1 MISRRQMF
9 QMVGALGAISVLPQS
24 LAAKPFLNVPAQ
36 PIAEQAEE
44 ASSNGILDYLEA
56 VEDLQDDVDCVE
68 LVGRYIQLA
77 PGRDLNSIYW
87 GECPFCKNSGSS
99 RDRLL
104 VRAERVH
111 CMSCD
116 LYCSGDKWFALVEK
130 VSLYEAVRQ
139 LRGML
144 DRGELLGRRK
154 CFETQSAILEGI
166 AALAHANLLK
176 RSAEFQHMELLKE
189 LTEETIRRFH
199 IGVVPGSMVS
209 SIIRQ
214 MEGKGWSPRELA
226 SANLFEL
233 RLVAS
238 RPQASVIT
246 LPVRNEH
253 GRVLALVGAY
263 VGRGHSRERS
273 YNPTENYSLHRYSR
287 LVFQYHNRGS
297 KIPEGERLLLVGDP
311 LDAILVGQQGMAPVV
326 APLGEWDG
334 QNIRRIRSLKT
345 RFVYAA
351 SLDMLWSEE
360 FMSLLSLL
368 GSDAARLDIAML
380 PKDMTV
386 PHYLHK
392 HGAQALRARL
402 DAAVPVSQVLKVQRK
417 L

>member
-9 QMVGALGAISVLPQS
+9 QMAGALGAMSVLPRT
-24 LAAKPFLNVPAQ
+24 LAAGTVMPGGGSEKPER
-36 PIAEQAEE
+36 IE
-44 ASSNGILDYLEA
+44 ATSSNDILDYLEA

-87 GECPFCKNSGSS
+87 GECPFCKNSGGS

-130 VSLYEAVRQ
+130 VSLYEAVRR

-144 DRGELLGRRK
+144 DRGELRGRRK
-154 CFETQSAILEGI
+154 CFETHRAILEDIAGI
-166 AALAHANLLK
+166 AHANLLK
-176 RSAEFQHMELLKE
+176 CSAEFQSMELLKE

-199 IGVVPGSMVS
+199 IGVVPGSMVT

-214 MEGKGWSPRELA
+214 MEGKGWSAPELA

-233 RLVAS
+233 RLVAK

-246 LPVRNEH
+246 LPIRNEH

-273 YNPTENYSLHRYSR
+273 YNPTENYSVHRYSR
-287 LVFQYHNRGS
+287 LVFQYLDRGS
-297 KIPEGERLLLVGDP
+297 KIQEEDRLLLVDDP
-311 LDAILVGQQGMAPVV
+311 WDAILMGQQGIAPVV

-334 QNIRRIRSLKT
+334 ENLRRIRSLNA

-351 SLDMLWSEE
+351 SVDVLWSED

-380 PKDMTV
+380 PKGMTAT
-386 PHYLHK
+386 HYFRK
-392 HGAQALRARL
+392 HGAQALHARL
-402 DAAVPVSQVLKVQRK
+402 ESAVPVSQVLKT
-417 L
+417 